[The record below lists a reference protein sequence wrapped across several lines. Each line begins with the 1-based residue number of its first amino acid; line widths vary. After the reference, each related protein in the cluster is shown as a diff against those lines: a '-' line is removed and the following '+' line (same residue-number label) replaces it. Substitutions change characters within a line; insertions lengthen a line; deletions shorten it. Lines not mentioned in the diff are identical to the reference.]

1 MDFNEMKAQYFSE
14 YPETDRDYSFLN
26 KIAVVTFAT
35 DPRGNISGRCR
46 FGLVFRHKD
55 SESLIKDGETWICE
69 LQQNYNGNR
78 QYFGRAVKKIDGSF
92 LFDLTQDQLKTIT
105 DSIWENHR
113 DSVENMICEQYGD
126 IIEKKVSEICSEKEA
141 ELQKERESI
150 QSQINEI
157 KGINDGLESKNRE
170 LSDMLDQCDG
180 IIESLKQDKGEL
192 ESRVNDLEAEI
203 AELESRKPEA
213 PRIPVTQMKDSLP
226 GQYVF
231 KISEDALYS
240 KALTDGNYKVRISS
254 DRKQML
260 ITSDPEGTARCIDGM
275 MRLYGLNRLIGQSVD
290 KMPFE
295 DINGGIRIMLD
306 AES

>member
-1 MDFNEMKAQYFSE
+1 MDFNQMKAEYFSK
-14 YPETDRDYSFLN
+14 YPEEDRDYSFLN

-35 DPRGNISGRCR
+35 DSHGNISGRCR

-69 LQQNYNGNR
+69 LQENYRGNR
-78 QYFGRAVKKIDGSF
+78 QYFGRALKKIDGSF
-92 LFDLTQDQLKTIT
+92 LFDLTQDQLKVIT
-105 DSIWENHR
+105 SSIWENNR
-113 DSVENMICEQYGD
+113 ESVENMIFEQYGD
-126 IIEKKVSEICSEKEA
+126 IIDTKVSEICSEKEA
-141 ELQKERESI
+141 ELQKGRELL
-150 QSQINEI
+150 QSQIDEMR
-157 KGINDGLESKNRE
+157 GINEGLENKNKD
-170 LSDMLDQCDG
+170 LSEMLDQCDG

-192 ESRVNDLEAEI
+192 ESKVDDLKTKI
-203 AELESRKPEA
+203 TELENMRPEA
-213 PRIPVTQMKDSLP
+213 PRIPVVQMKNSLS

-254 DRKQML
+254 DRKQMF

-275 MRLYGLNRLIGQSVD
+275 IRLYGLNRLIGQSVD

-295 DINGGIRIMLD
+295 DISGGIRIMLD